1 MTKEAIIT
9 LISTTLGT
17 VVGWL
22 LNCFFVNAGKVV
34 VESNNFRIVPREFT
48 NSWKGKINISFDLLV
63 INEKQT
69 TCGIN
74 NYQVYLK
81 NKNGERKY
89 FTDLT
94 EQVAVCYDN
103 VDLLN
108 IPGRT
113 ARSKKIEKEL
123 KLWWKQDLKDSVI
136 CLDYKINGKKKQYSC
151 IVGEIK
157 SGSHV

>member
-22 LNCFFVNAGKVV
+22 LNCFSANAGKVV
-34 VESNNFRIVPREFT
+34 VESNNFCIAPREFT

-81 NKNGERKY
+81 NKNGERQY

-94 EQVAVCYDN
+94 EQVAVCYD
-103 VDLLN
+103 LSL
-108 IPGRT
+108 IH
-113 ARSKKIEKEL
+113 I
-123 KLWWKQDLKDSVI
+123 
-136 CLDYKINGKKKQYSC
+136 
-151 IVGEIK
+151 
-157 SGSHV
+157 